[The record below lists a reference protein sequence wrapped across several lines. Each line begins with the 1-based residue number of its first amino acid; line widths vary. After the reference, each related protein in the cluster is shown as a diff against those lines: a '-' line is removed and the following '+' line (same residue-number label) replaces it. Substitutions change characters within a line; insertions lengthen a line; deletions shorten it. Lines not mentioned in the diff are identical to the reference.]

1 MLCDL
6 PSIRILC
13 AHVFESLPVVVG
25 FTSSE
30 SPRPPR
36 PSPYRP
42 GAVTVFTNVAEN
54 RAGLFIRQSA
64 GSATGELPH
73 ENDIA

>member
-25 FTSSE
+25 FTSSD
-30 SPRPPR
+30 SPCPPR

-42 GAVTVFTNVAEN
+42 GVVTVFTNVAES
-54 RAGLFIRQSA
+54 RADFFIRQPAIS
-64 GSATGELPH
+64 GTG
-73 ENDIA
+73 

>member
-13 AHVFESLPVVVG
+13 AHVLESLSVVVG

-30 SPRPPR
+30 SPYPPR

-42 GAVTVFTNVAEN
+42 GTVTVFTKVADS
-54 RAGLFIRQSA
+54 RAGLLVRR
-64 GSATGELPH
+64 SATFAT
-73 ENDIA
+73 I